1 MLKIRSLIA
10 LFVLVVL
17 NSGRAH
23 GKSNLIVITVD
34 TLRADRLGCYGYS
47 GIQTSN
53 IDSLAAQGARFAAV
67 VAQVPLTLPSH
78 CSILTGTYPMFHQV
92 RDNVGYR
99 LDSSKSTLAEVVKAQ
114 GYRTAAFVGSYVLSA
129 KFGLNQGFDFYDD
142 DFGKPTRAGG
152 IVNLNQL
159 ERPAAEVIR
168 RAVQWIENKSSSP
181 FFTWIHLYD
190 PHDPY
195 APPAPFK
202 ARFAARPY
210 DGEVAYVDQQ
220 IGRLVEFLKS
230 NGRYDETLIALTSDH
245 GESFG
250 EHGEFTHGYFVYDST
265 LLVPLIIKP
274 AGNAFRNVVVRPQI
288 RTVDL
293 MPTVLQMLG
302 VAVPAEVQGLST
314 LELIAG
320 RSGGWPAEAY
330 SETQYPAQFGW
341 SSLRAVR
348 RLDTKY
354 IDAPK
359 PELFELSLDPAELKN
374 RVDQNNDAA
383 DSLRRR
389 LAEIEKKMYA
399 SPTSS
404 AVPLNGEDLRRL
416 ATLGY
421 LGNTAPKARRLSSTP
436 LPDPKDKL
444 KVFSLV
450 SNAGRNAAERRYA
463 LAIHQLKEIV
473 TLEPE
478 MELGLFLLGDCYFQ
492 QKLYEPARQ
501 SFDRLMQLNASNL
514 KGMFYLA
521 ACDFY
526 LKRQDRAE
534 AGFLEVLTR
543 DPQSTYSTDAHRYLG
558 FIYQAR
564 EETPR
569 AIQEFQKV
577 LEASS
582 DDREAHSKLGF
593 LLAKESRFAEA
604 ASHFR
609 KAVELDVS
617 NASAHFNLG
626 QAYLKLNE
634 PRLAKVE
641 LQKACKLDAR
651 YCTQGQ

>member
-1 MLKIRSLIA
+1 MSKTQSLITF
-10 LFVLVVL
+10 LLLVAFH
-17 NSGRAH
+17 SGYAD
-23 GKSNLIVITVD
+23 GNSNLILVTVD
-34 TLRADRLGCYGYS
+34 TLRADRLSCYGYS
-47 GIQTSN
+47 RNQTPN
-53 IDSLAAQGARFAAV
+53 IDALGAQGARFASV

-92 RDNVGYR
+92 RDNVGYS
-99 LDSSKSTLAEVVKAQ
+99 LDASKSTLAEVLKAQ
-114 GYRTAAFVGSYVLSA
+114 GYRTAAFVGAYVLSA

-142 DFGKPTRAGG
+142 DFGKPARAGG

-168 RAVQWIENKSSSP
+168 RAIQWVENNSSAP

-195 APPAPFK
+195 DPPAPFK
-202 ARFAARPY
+202 ARFAGRPY

-220 IGRLVEFLKS
+220 IGRLVEFLRSKDL
-230 NGRYDETLIALTSDH
+230 YEDTVIALTSDH

-265 LLVPLIIKP
+265 LLVPLVIKP
-274 AGNAFRNVVVRPQI
+274 AGNFFKNVVVRPQV

-302 VAVPAEVQGLST
+302 VAAPADLQGLSM

-320 RSGGWPAEAY
+320 RSVGWPAEAY
-330 SETQYPAQFGW
+330 SETHYPEQFGW
-341 SSLRAVR
+341 SSLRALR

-354 IDAPK
+354 IEAPK

-374 RVDQNNDAA
+374 RVSQNVAAA
-383 DSLRRR
+383 DLLRKR
-389 LAEIEKKMYA
+389 LAEIQKEMYV
-399 SPTSS
+399 SPTSP
-404 AVPLNGEDLRRL
+404 AVTLSGEDLRRL

-421 LGNTAPKARRLSSTP
+421 LGNIAPKARRSSSTP
-436 LPDPKDKL
+436 LSDPKDKL
-444 KVFSLV
+444 RIFSLI
-450 SNAGRNAAERRYA
+450 SDAGRNAGARRYA
-463 LAIHQLKEIV
+463 LAVQQLKEIV

-478 MELGLFLLGDCYFQ
+478 MELAHFLLGDCYFQ

-501 SFDRLMQLNASNL
+501 SFDRLLRLNAASL

-534 AGFLEVLTR
+534 AGFLEVLAR
-543 DPQSTYSTDAHRYLG
+543 DPQGFYSTDAHRYLG

-564 EETPR
+564 EDTPR
-569 AIQEFQKV
+569 AILEFQKV
-577 LEASS
+577 LDVSS

-634 PRLAKVE
+634 RQLAKVE
-641 LQKACKLDAR
+641 LQQACKLDER
-651 YCTQGQ
+651 YCTLRP